1 MNIFIMGAPGS
12 GKGTFSSKIKE
23 EYNLNHISTGDIFRA
38 NISQGTELG
47 LQAKAYAEQ
56 GKLVPD
62 EITNKMVKDYLATLS
77 DKKNGY
83 LLDGYPRTLDQAKAF
98 EEMTDGTDLAVDVIL
113 AMDVPTDVL
122 TRRITGR
129 RTCKDCG
136 EIYNIYSKPTKVEGV
151 CDRCGGEL
159 TQRKDDNEES
169 LKVRLDEYSNNTE
182 PVIDYYEKKNMV
194 SHINADASMDEI
206 WSSVKEALKNKSIA
220 LIIIKRNSCVFY
232 VYHISVKIRRI
243 PYAF

>member
-129 RTCKDCG
+129 RTCKECG

-169 LKVRLDEYSNNTE
+169 LKVRLDEYSNNTK

-206 WSSVKEALKNKSIA
+206 WSSVKEALKNK
-220 LIIIKRNSCVFY
+220 
-232 VYHISVKIRRI
+232 
-243 PYAF
+243 

>member
-182 PVIDYYEKKNMV
+182 PVINYYEKKNMV

-206 WSSVKEALKNKSIA
+206 WSSVKEALKNK
-220 LIIIKRNSCVFY
+220 
-232 VYHISVKIRRI
+232 
-243 PYAF
+243 

>member
-151 CDRCGGEL
+151 CDRCGGVL

-206 WSSVKEALKNKSIA
+206 WSSVKEALKNK
-220 LIIIKRNSCVFY
+220 
-232 VYHISVKIRRI
+232 
-243 PYAF
+243 

>member
-62 EITNKMVKDYLATLS
+62 EITNKIVKDYLATLS

-206 WSSVKEALKNKSIA
+206 WSSVKEALKNK
-220 LIIIKRNSCVFY
+220 
-232 VYHISVKIRRI
+232 
-243 PYAF
+243 

>member
-38 NISQGTELG
+38 NISQETELG

-151 CDRCGGEL
+151 CDRCGGVL

-206 WSSVKEALKNKSIA
+206 WSSVKEALKNK
-220 LIIIKRNSCVFY
+220 
-232 VYHISVKIRRI
+232 
-243 PYAF
+243 

>member
-98 EEMTDGTDLAVDVIL
+98 EEMTHGTDLAVDVIL

-206 WSSVKEALKNKSIA
+206 WSSVKEALKNK
-220 LIIIKRNSCVFY
+220 
-232 VYHISVKIRRI
+232 
-243 PYAF
+243 

>member
-12 GKGTFSSKIKE
+12 GKGTFSSKIKD

-98 EEMTDGTDLAVDVIL
+98 EEMTDGTDLTVDVIL

-206 WSSVKEALKNKSIA
+206 WSSVKEALKNK
-220 LIIIKRNSCVFY
+220 
-232 VYHISVKIRRI
+232 
-243 PYAF
+243 

>member
-194 SHINADASMDEI
+194 SHIDADASMDEI
-206 WSSVKEALKNKSIA
+206 WSSVKEALKNK
-220 LIIIKRNSCVFY
+220 
-232 VYHISVKIRRI
+232 
-243 PYAF
+243 

>member
-38 NISQGTELG
+38 NICQGTELG

-206 WSSVKEALKNKSIA
+206 WSSVKEALKNK
-220 LIIIKRNSCVFY
+220 
-232 VYHISVKIRRI
+232 
-243 PYAF
+243 

>member
-122 TRRITGR
+122 TRRITGI

-206 WSSVKEALKNKSIA
+206 WSSVKEALKNK
-220 LIIIKRNSCVFY
+220 
-232 VYHISVKIRRI
+232 
-243 PYAF
+243 

>member
-47 LQAKAYAEQ
+47 LQAKEYAEQ

-206 WSSVKEALKNKSIA
+206 WSSVKEALKNK
-220 LIIIKRNSCVFY
+220 
-232 VYHISVKIRRI
+232 
-243 PYAF
+243 

>member
-98 EEMTDGTDLAVDVIL
+98 EEMTDGADLAVDVIL

-206 WSSVKEALKNKSIA
+206 WSSVKEALKNK
-220 LIIIKRNSCVFY
+220 
-232 VYHISVKIRRI
+232 
-243 PYAF
+243 

>member
-12 GKGTFSSKIKE
+12 GKGTFSSKIKK

-47 LQAKAYAEQ
+47 LQAKAYSEQ

-129 RTCKDCG
+129 RTCKECG

-206 WSSVKEALKNKSIA
+206 WSSVKEALKNK
-220 LIIIKRNSCVFY
+220 
-232 VYHISVKIRRI
+232 
-243 PYAF
+243 

>member
-23 EYNLNHISTGDIFRA
+23 EYNLNHISTGDIFRT

-206 WSSVKEALKNKSIA
+206 WSSVKEALKNK
-220 LIIIKRNSCVFY
+220 
-232 VYHISVKIRRI
+232 
-243 PYAF
+243 

>member
-151 CDRCGGEL
+151 CDRCSGEL

-206 WSSVKEALKNKSIA
+206 WSSVKEALKNK
-220 LIIIKRNSCVFY
+220 
-232 VYHISVKIRRI
+232 
-243 PYAF
+243 

>member
-38 NISQGTELG
+38 NISQETELG

-136 EIYNIYSKPTKVEGV
+136 EIYNIYSKPTNVEGV

-206 WSSVKEALKNKSIA
+206 WSSVKEALKNK
-220 LIIIKRNSCVFY
+220 
-232 VYHISVKIRRI
+232 
-243 PYAF
+243 

>member
-38 NISQGTELG
+38 NISQETELG

-62 EITNKMVKDYLATLS
+62 EITNKMVKDYLATLL

-206 WSSVKEALKNKSIA
+206 WSSVKEALKNK
-220 LIIIKRNSCVFY
+220 
-232 VYHISVKIRRI
+232 
-243 PYAF
+243 

>member
-113 AMDVPTDVL
+113 TMDVPTDVL

-206 WSSVKEALKNKSIA
+206 WSSVKEALKNK
-220 LIIIKRNSCVFY
+220 
-232 VYHISVKIRRI
+232 
-243 PYAF
+243 